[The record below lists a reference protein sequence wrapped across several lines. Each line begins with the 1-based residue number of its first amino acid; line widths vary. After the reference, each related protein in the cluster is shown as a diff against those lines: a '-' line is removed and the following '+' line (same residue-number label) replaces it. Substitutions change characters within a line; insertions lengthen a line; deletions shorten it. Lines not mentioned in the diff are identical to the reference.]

1 MTLDSTLSKA
11 LYQGNGSATQ
21 FPFSFKVWEP
31 SQVRVTVAGGS
42 RESTDVTAQCRIDLT
57 NSGGVVTYPLSGKPL
72 SENFILSITRNMP
85 FIQDIDLV
93 SASRFDAQVIEDGLD
108 QATAERQQMRE
119 ELSRAVILPPT
130 SEETPADVVE
140 DIYAARDQAGQSAS
154 EAATSAQAAA
164 QSAEQ
169 AEAAAHLAGE
179 CREHACRCADRAEQA
194 RDVALE
200 QTATVNTLME
210 TELAKI
216 NTIVAINQDDQQTAV
231 AKAKAWAES
240 PEDVAVETNEGEP
253 EYSAR
258 HWALKSSQLLAGDA
272 SKVRKG
278 VVQIGQG
285 IEVEQG
291 IISVPLAT
299 DSTPGLV
306 RPDNMTCAADAAG
319 ILRGISMLCNTRT
332 VLTESGEFIVPV
344 SGWYK
349 RTCIG
354 GGGGG
359 GRGGSFDTRGGTGGR
374 VGGTTEFDG
383 IVTSGGAG
391 GGGAGYLA
399 GGGGGEAGHVVT
411 DYKWMKV
418 GDVIEYKIG
427 AGGGGEVMSC
437 RRPLP
442 A

>member
-194 RDVALE
+194 
-200 QTATVNTLME
+200 ATLP
-210 TELAKI
+210 
-216 NTIVAINQDDQQTAV
+216 
-231 AKAKAWAES
+231 WS
-240 PEDVAVETNEGEP
+240 
-253 EYSAR
+253 
-258 HWALKSSQLLAGDA
+258 
-272 SKVRKG
+272 
-278 VVQIGQG
+278 
-285 IEVEQG
+285 
-291 IISVPLAT
+291 
-299 DSTPGLV
+299 
-306 RPDNMTCAADAAG
+306 
-319 ILRGISMLCNTRT
+319 
-332 VLTESGEFIVPV
+332 
-344 SGWYK
+344 
-349 RTCIG
+349 
-354 GGGGG
+354 
-359 GRGGSFDTRGGTGGR
+359 
-374 VGGTTEFDG
+374 
-383 IVTSGGAG
+383 
-391 GGGAGYLA
+391 
-399 GGGGGEAGHVVT
+399 
-411 DYKWMKV
+411 
-418 GDVIEYKIG
+418 
-427 AGGGGEVMSC
+427 
-437 RRPLP
+437 RRPLSTRSWKQSWP
-442 A
+442 KLILLSPSIRMTSKPPWQRPKPGPRAPKTWRWRQMRGNRNTAPGIGL